1 MLLKR
6 RLRFRNLISMGKI
19 KELIKELNDLQEAY
33 DIAMKE
39 IARLRKLLGYDTS
52 KN

>member
-1 MLLKR
+1 
-6 RLRFRNLISMGKI
+6 MGKI
-19 KELIKELNDLQEAY
+19 KELTKELNDLQGAY

-39 IARLRKLLGYDTS
+39 IARLRKLLGYDSS